1 MFNSKFFVMRN
12 DKVIKKN
19 ALKNVIAQAFRVMKK
34 DNDNYLIKHLMKS
47 MSRRIATC
55 NLVHDDHIIY

>member
-1 MFNSKFFVMRN
+1 MRN